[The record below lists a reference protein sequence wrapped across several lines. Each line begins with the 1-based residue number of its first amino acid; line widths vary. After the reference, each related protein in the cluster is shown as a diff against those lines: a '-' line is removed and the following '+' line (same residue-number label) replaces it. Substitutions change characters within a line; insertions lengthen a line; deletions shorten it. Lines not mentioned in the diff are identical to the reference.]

1 MDRPITYNQKNLSSK
16 IFSSKKK
23 DVILYQKKNN
33 FGSRLLHRPRKPNT
47 RYYRPKIFS
56 QPKEKFYYNL
66 LKQGN
71 FSNKNFLR
79 TACCTDLAYPIKS
92 SFQFKGK
99 TSFCFPKKA
108 PNFQQKCF
116 LRLSCLKERIIQ
128 PNLKNPR
135 VVQLPGKQKI
145 SNTCLGNYFFFYFH
159 EKIKSLYFRC
169 VSNTGI
175 LYFSKI

>member
-1 MDRPITYNQKNLSSK
+1 MLYFT
-16 IFSSKKK
+16 KKK
-23 DVILYQKKNN
+23 QFWVPLTAPTQKTQYKILPPKN
-33 FGSRLLHRPRKPNT
+33 F
-47 RYYRPKIFS
+47 
-56 QPKEKFYYNL
+56 KEKFYYNL

-79 TACCTDLAYPIKS
+79 AACCTDLAYPIKS

-159 EKIKSLYFRC
+159 EKIKSLYFSC

>member
-1 MDRPITYNQKNLSSK
+1 MTTQQHNYGNGSSVAYKKEMKWIFHLLSLKLSNVDRPSTHNQKNLSS
-16 IFSSKKK
+16 
-23 DVILYQKKNN
+23 
-33 FGSRLLHRPRKPNT
+33 
-47 RYYRPKIFS
+47 
-56 QPKEKFYYNL
+56 
-66 LKQGN
+66 
-71 FSNKNFLR
+71 NKNFLR
-79 TACCTDLAYPIKS
+79 AACCTDLAYPIKS
-92 SFQFKGK
+92 SFQFKRK
-99 TSFCFPKKA
+99 TSFCFPMKA
-108 PNFQQKCF
+108 PVFQQKCF

-159 EKIKSLYFRC
+159 EKIKSLYFSC

>member
-1 MDRPITYNQKNLSSK
+1 M
-16 IFSSKKK
+16 
-23 DVILYQKKNN
+23 LYFTKKKNN

-79 TACCTDLAYPIKS
+79 AACCTDLAYPIKS

-145 SNTCLGNYFFFYFH
+145 SNTCLGNYFFF
-159 EKIKSLYFRC
+159 L
-169 VSNTGI
+169 
-175 LYFSKI
+175 FSRKNQIAVFQLCFEYGHTIF